1 MGMKW
6 RTAVTVFVAM
16 ATLGVQ
22 RVSAQAGS
30 GASRSGANQT
40 STTPQAAPQSQTG
53 QDTRPHIRFDDFL
66 HEAMRFNLDLAAQ
79 RANIAITHAGVTTAS
94 QRPDWSADFGFPVVD
109 LSGQG
114 NPLTYS
120 IGLEAPIEVGGKRGR
135 RIRAAKADLNTA
147 NSDYDDAVRQLRA
160 TATGAF
166 IDALSARAI
175 LISKQ
180 KSIGELERIVSVNDE
195 RHRVGEIGEIELV
208 QSRVE
213 RDQFRADL
221 ISAEADVV
229 TADLAMG
236 QQLGKPERVAEKLP
250 VPDGTLDIPVR
261 TFDVAELVATAL
273 ERRPDVVS
281 KQRALKAA
289 ETRIELANVNLIP
302 DLTMSGAYSHL
313 ATGTGG
319 FVQPADNTLS
329 ASLSVNLPFSRWKN
343 RGELESAR
351 ATRTQAEIQLK
362 ATQLQAETE
371 VRSAYAQYGAAVKRL
386 RVYRDGL
393 LKDADRV
400 LEARLYAYQRGGATL
415 LEVIDAQRTSADIYL
430 SYAQALADHARA
442 LVTLEQTADIWDVA
456 F

>member
-1 MGMKW
+1 MRVKLGI
-6 RTAVTVFVAM
+6 AVGVFAVM
-16 ATLGVQ
+16 ALLVTERAG
-22 RVSAQAGS
+22 AQ
-30 GASRSGANQT
+30 
-40 STTPQAAPQSQTG
+40 PQSNASQSDAKQINTVQGSTG

-66 HEAMRFNLDLAAQ
+66 NEAMRFNLDLAAQ
-79 RANIAITHAGVTTAS
+79 RANIAITHAGVTTAAE
-94 QRPDWSADFGFPVVD
+94 RPDWSADFGFPVVD

-114 NPLTYS
+114 NPTTYS
-120 IGLEAPIEVGGKRGR
+120 IGLDAPIEMGGKRGH
-135 RIRAAKADLNTA
+135 RIRAAKANLSMA

-160 TATGAF
+160 AATGAF

-175 LISKQ
+175 LASKQ

-213 RDQFRADL
+213 RDQFEADV
-221 ISAEADVV
+221 ISSEADVV
-229 TADLAMG
+229 SADLAMG
-236 QQLGKPERVAEKLP
+236 QQLGKPERVADKLP
-250 VPDGTLDIPVR
+250 IPDGTLDIPVR
-261 TFDVAELVATAL
+261 TFEVVQLVATAL

-289 ETRIELANVNLIP
+289 DARIELANVNLIP
-302 DLTMSGAYSHL
+302 DVTVSGSYSHL
-313 ATGTGG
+313 AAGTGG
-319 FVQPADNTLS
+319 FVQPADNTLA

-343 RGELESAR
+343 RGELETAR

-362 ATQLQAETE
+362 AAQLQAETE

-386 RVYRDGL
+386 EVYREGL

-442 LVTLEQTADIWDVA
+442 LVTLEQTAAIWDVT

>member
-1 MGMKW
+1 MRMKW
-6 RTAVTVFVAM
+6 IIAVVLAALATVIA
-16 ATLGVQ
+16 Q
-22 RVSAQAGS
+22 RASAQSA
-30 GASRSGANQT
+30 T
-40 STTPQAAPQSQTG
+40 DPSQRNATQG
-53 QDTRPHIRFDDFL
+53 NATQNPDGRPHLRFDDFL
-66 HEAMRFNLDLAAQ
+66 NEAMRFNLDLAAQ
-79 RANIAITHAGVTTAS
+79 RANIAITHAGITTAS

-114 NPLTYS
+114 NPITFS
-120 IGLEAPIEVGGKRGR
+120 IGLDAPIELGGKRGR
-135 RIRAAKADLNTA
+135 RIRAAKADLGIA

-175 LISKQ
+175 LASKQ

-213 RDQFRADL
+213 RDQFRAEV

-236 QQLGKPERVAEKLP
+236 QQLGKQERVAEKLP

-261 TFDVAELVATAL
+261 TFDVVQLVATAL

-281 KQRALKAA
+281 KQKALKTA

-302 DLTMSGAYSHL
+302 DVTVSGAYSHL
-313 ATGTGG
+313 AAGTGG
-319 FVQPADNTLS
+319 FVQPADNTLA

-343 RGELESAR
+343 RGELEGAR

-371 VRSAYAQYGAAVKRL
+371 VRSAYAQYGASVKRL
-386 RVYRDGL
+386 QVYRDGL

-442 LVTLEQTADIWDVA
+442 LVTLEQTADIWDLA

>member
-1 MGMKW
+1 MRVKLGI
-6 RTAVTVFVAM
+6 AVGVFVVLALLVTER
-16 ATLGVQ
+16 AGAQTQSNARQSNAKQSNTVQ
-22 RVSAQAGS
+22 GSA
-30 GASRSGANQT
+30 
-40 STTPQAAPQSQTG
+40 G

-66 HEAMRFNLDLAAQ
+66 NEAMRFNLDLAAQ
-79 RANIAITHAGVTTAS
+79 RANIAITHAGVTTATE
-94 QRPDWSADFGFPVVD
+94 RPDWSADFGFPVVD

-114 NPLTYS
+114 NPTTYS
-120 IGLEAPIEVGGKRGR
+120 IGLDAPIELGGKRGH
-135 RIRAAKADLNTA
+135 RIRAAKADLSTA

-160 TATGAF
+160 AATGAF
-166 IDALSARAI
+166 IGALSARAI
-175 LISKQ
+175 LVSKQ

-213 RDQFRADL
+213 RDQFEADV

-229 TADLAMG
+229 SADLAMG
-236 QQLGKPERVAEKLP
+236 QQLGRPERVAEKLP
-250 VPDGTLDIPVR
+250 VPDGTLDIPMR
-261 TFDVAELVATAL
+261 TFDVAQLLATAL

-289 ETRIELANVNLIP
+289 DARIELANVNLIP
-302 DLTMSGAYSHL
+302 DVTVSGSYSHL
-313 ATGTGG
+313 AAGTGG

-343 RGELESAR
+343 RGGLETAR
-351 ATRTQAEIQLK
+351 ATRTQAEIQLQ
-362 ATQLQAETE
+362 AAQLQAETD

-386 RVYRDGL
+386 QVYRDGL

-442 LVTLEQTADIWDVA
+442 LVTLELTAAIWDVT

>member
-1 MGMKW
+1 
-6 RTAVTVFVAM
+6 
-16 ATLGVQ
+16 
-22 RVSAQAGS
+22 
-30 GASRSGANQT
+30 
-40 STTPQAAPQSQTG
+40 
-53 QDTRPHIRFDDFL
+53 
-66 HEAMRFNLDLAAQ
+66 
-79 RANIAITHAGVTTAS
+79 
-94 QRPDWSADFGFPVVD
+94 
-109 LSGQG
+109 
-114 NPLTYS
+114 
-120 IGLEAPIEVGGKRGR
+120 
-135 RIRAAKADLNTA
+135 LNTA

-160 TATGAF
+160 AATGAF
-166 IDALSARAI
+166 VDALSARAI

-250 VPDGTLDIPVR
+250 VPDGTLDISVR
-261 TFDVAELVATAL
+261 TFDVAELVATEL
-273 ERRPDVVS
+273 EWRPDVVS
-281 KQRALKAA
+281 KQRALQAA

-313 ATGTGG
+313 AAGTGG
-319 FVQPADNTLS
+319 FVQPSDNTLS
-329 ASLSVNLPFSRWKN
+329 SSLSVNLPFSRWKN
-343 RGELESAR
+343 RGELEGAR

-362 ATQLQAETE
+362 ATQPQAETE
-371 VRSAYAQYGAAVKRL
+371 VRSASAQYGAAVKRL
-386 RVYRDGL
+386 QVYRDGL
-393 LKDADRV
+393 LKDAERA

-442 LVTLEQTADIWDVA
+442 LVTLEQTAAIWDAA

>member
-1 MGMKW
+1 MRMKW
-6 RTAVTVFVAM
+6 GIAVAALVMTAGLLAQH
-16 ATLGVQ
+16 ATAQTENNG
-22 RVSAQAGS
+22 SASTG
-30 GASRSGANQT
+30 T
-40 STTPQAAPQSQTG
+40 STNAPQSKTD

-66 HEAMRFNLDLAAQ
+66 NEAIRFNLDLAAQ
-79 RANIAITHAGVTTAS
+79 RANIAITHAGITTAS

-114 NPLTYS
+114 NPITFS
-120 IGLEAPIEVGGKRGR
+120 IGLDAPIELGGKQGR
-135 RIRAAKADLNTA
+135 RIRAAKADLGIA
-147 NSDYDDAVRQLRA
+147 NSDYDDAVRHLRA

-175 LISKQ
+175 LASKQ

-195 RHRVGEIGEIELV
+195 RHRVGDIGEIELV

-213 RDQFRADL
+213 RNQFRADV

-236 QQLGKPERVAEKLP
+236 QQLGKQERVAEKLP

-261 TFDVAELVATAL
+261 TFDVAQLVATAL

-281 KQRALKAA
+281 KQKALKAA
-289 ETRIELANVNLIP
+289 ESRIELANVNLIP
-302 DLTMSGAYSHL
+302 DVTVSGSYSHL
-313 ATGTGG
+313 AAGTGG
-319 FVQPADNTLS
+319 FVQPADNTLA

-343 RGELESAR
+343 RGELEGAR

-371 VRSAYAQYGAAVKRL
+371 VRSAYAQYGASVKRL
-386 RVYRDGL
+386 QVYRDGL